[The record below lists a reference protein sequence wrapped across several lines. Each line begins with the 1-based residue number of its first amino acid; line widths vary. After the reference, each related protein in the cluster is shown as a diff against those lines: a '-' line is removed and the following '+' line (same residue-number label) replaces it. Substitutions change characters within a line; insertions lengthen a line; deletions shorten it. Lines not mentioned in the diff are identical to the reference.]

1 MKKANYI
8 EKGSYVPTIA
18 VLQKCTYSTSLIT
31 FPPILVF
38 HWRIQSFLGGFHVIL
53 TGNSNINQV
62 KQGAIEVRYF
72 ITKCTNSPIPYK
84 KRYINILSAL

>member
-18 VLQKCTYSTSLIT
+18 VLQKCMYSTSLIT
-31 FPPILVF
+31 FPPILV
-38 HWRIQSFLGGFHVIL
+38 IQSFVGGFHVLL

-72 ITKCTNSPIPYK
+72 ITKCTNSLIPYK
-84 KRYINILSAL
+84 KKIH